1 MGCLSEQRDQGWRGI
16 LILDT
21 EYLFSLCCC
30 QADMVNLAPY
40 LKIIVYF
47 YINDIQ
53 QIIKGQKAFSVG
65 KEK

>member
-1 MGCLSEQRDQGWRGI
+1 
-16 LILDT
+16 
-21 EYLFSLCCC
+21 
-30 QADMVNLAPY
+30 MVNLAPN

>member
-1 MGCLSEQRDQGWRGI
+1 
-16 LILDT
+16 
-21 EYLFSLCCC
+21 
-30 QADMVNLAPY
+30 MVNLAPY

-47 YINDIQ
+47 YVTDIQ

>member
-1 MGCLSEQRDQGWRGI
+1 M
-16 LILDT
+16 ILDT